1 MLYGYSLI
9 IINRNTSSAFA
20 TVFAFEAIC
29 EFALFLSTV
38 TTFAEN
44 KLTFVNI
51 DTEERLLKKY

>member
-29 EFALFLSTV
+29 EYALFLEISV
-38 TTFAEN
+38 F
-44 KLTFVNI
+44 
-51 DTEERLLKKY
+51 RGMLLMDMLVIYG